1 VFFSVDPD
9 ISFPCETLLF
19 TVVEGASESG
29 LRLTDHI
36 SNIVRAKEV
45 VKKEHI
51 RIPSIPVPQSRF
63 DVDKTR
69 MFATYI
75 GHNVPNLA
83 PVIHKASSRVW
94 RSCRHLLIHSFII
107 FCRVCSF
114 RFDGNLRSNNIIQ
127 CCSSDT
133 ILGGKV
139 LFDLLQG
146 HWLIF
151 VIDLRFF
158 SSLLETNFMT
168 LLVAITADQ
177 NQVDCI
183 GNRLTLN
190 PFHMFQIIHTKFQVN
205 HFPDGYRYSIVT

>member
-1 VFFSVDPD
+1 VLLILDPD
-9 ISFPCETLLF
+9 ISFSCETLLF
-19 TVVEGASESG
+19 TVVEGAGEFG
-29 LRLTDHI
+29 LRLTGHI

-51 RIPSIPVPQSRF
+51 RIPSIPGPLSGF

-69 MFATYI
+69 MFATHI
-75 GHNVPNLA
+75 GHNFSNFA
-83 PVIHKASSRVW
+83 PVIHKGSSRVW
-94 RSCRHLLIHSFII
+94 RSCRHFLIHSFII
-107 FCRVCSF
+107 FSRIFSF
-114 RFDGNLRSNNIIQ
+114 RFDGNLRANSIIQ

-146 HWLIF
+146 HWPIF
-151 VIDLRFF
+151 FIGLRLFI
-158 SSLLETNFMT
+158 SLLETNFMT
-168 LLVAITADQ
+168 LLVKITADQ

-190 PFHMFQIIHTKFQVN
+190 PFHMFQVIHTKLQVS
-205 HFPDGYRYSIVT
+205 H